1 MEFLTHQTTSPSEML
16 EKTTCEIFYQKG
28 PPVGGGTPGPGGT
41 CPCRRSHRRHV
52 AMWQHA
58 ATPIGGRAHLVFSMP
73 PPHAHA
79 ATLIRH
85 LMHMPPLSLAAG
97 PTGRMASDMPAM
109 ATAAGVCRHWPR
121 RHVPRVAWP
130 GGAAT
135 RRGFDKK
142 FRRWS
147 FLAFHSRRWSHMSKI
162 RVSSRSSTKDRA
174 VR

>member
-1 MEFLTHQTTSPSEML
+1 MRNEFLTHQTTSASEML
-16 EKTTCEIFYQKG
+16 EKTTCEIFCQKG

-52 AMWQHA
+52 AWR
-58 ATPIGGRAHLVFSMP
+58 GGRGPCGSMPPPPMAASSMPPPPLAAGPTLSCSMP

-97 PTGRMASDMPAM
+97 PSRHSHSPPHAYAATLIGGRAHPSA
-109 ATAAGVCRHWPR
+109 CRHWPR

-130 GGAAT
+130 GVPPLVG
-135 RRGFDKK
+135 GLF
-142 FRRWS
+142 
-147 FLAFHSRRWSHMSKI
+147 
-162 RVSSRSSTKDRA
+162 
-174 VR
+174 